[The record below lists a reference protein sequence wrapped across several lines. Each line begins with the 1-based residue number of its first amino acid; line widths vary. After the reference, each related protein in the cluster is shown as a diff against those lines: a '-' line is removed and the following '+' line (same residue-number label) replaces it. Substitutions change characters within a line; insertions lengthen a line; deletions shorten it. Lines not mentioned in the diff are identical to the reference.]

1 MAVYLWPGNDGAGNS
16 CRCAGGYFRR
26 HGVNYHSGSNIAE
39 DRVALS
45 AEGNPR
51 SGIRGALGSN
61 LSFAWVIN
69 TEFEKKLRSAIQV
82 AWHGAVRL
90 W

>member
-51 SGIRGALGSN
+51 SGIRGRARLESIVCLGD
-61 LSFAWVIN
+61 
-69 TEFEKKLRSAIQV
+69 K
-82 AWHGAVRL
+82 H
-90 W
+90 

>member
-1 MAVYLWPGNDGAGNS
+1 LLKTELLSVPKVTPG
-16 CRCAGGYFRR
+16 
-26 HGVNYHSGSNIAE
+26 AE
-39 DRVALS
+39 FED
-45 AEGNPR
+45 
-51 SGIRGALGSN
+51 ALGSN